1 METSGGAFGAAAC
14 AGLAEGRRTGATGR
28 FATLDGLGAARGV
41 GAADRFGAAARFG
54 TARRFRAAARTRG
67 IGRRGAIAGFDVL
80 GAGAVRDFAVLRLD
94 DLRLGDLRFSDL
106 RFCDL
111 RFGDLRRDA
120 VATTFAPAAA
130 FPEAADFRV
139 RSPRADLAA
148 LAFFFACL
156 AAFLLAFASFRAC
169 LSALLAARR
178 RRFAASAR
186 AAAWLASDWSRRA
199 AAAWLARDEGDLE
212 VATSYSLK

>member
-1 METSGGAFGAAAC
+1 MDS
-14 AGLAEGRRTGATGR
+14 
-28 FATLDGLGAARGV
+28 LGAARGV

-67 IGRRGAIAGFDVL
+67 VDRRGAIAGFDPL
-80 GAGAVRDFAVLRLD
+80 GAGAVRGFAVLRLD
-94 DLRLGDLRFSDL
+94 ALRFG
-106 RFCDL
+106 DL

-120 VATTFAPAAA
+120 VETTFAPAAA

-178 RRFAASAR
+178 RRFAAPAR
-186 AAAWLASDWSRRA
+186 AAAWLASDSSRRA

>member
-1 METSGGAFGAAAC
+1 MDS
-14 AGLAEGRRTGATGR
+14 
-28 FATLDGLGAARGV
+28 LGAARGV

-67 IGRRGAIAGFDVL
+67 VDRRGAIAGFDPL
-80 GAGAVRDFAVLRLD
+80 GAGAVRGFAVLRLD
-94 DLRLGDLRFSDL
+94 A
-106 RFCDL
+106 L

-120 VATTFAPAAA
+120 VETTFAPAAA

-178 RRFAASAR
+178 RRFAAPAR
-186 AAAWLASDWSRRA
+186 AAAWLASDSSRRA

>member
-1 METSGGAFGAAAC
+1 M
-14 AGLAEGRRTGATGR
+14 
-28 FATLDGLGAARGV
+28 
-41 GAADRFGAAARFG
+41 
-54 TARRFRAAARTRG
+54 
-67 IGRRGAIAGFDVL
+67 
-80 GAGAVRDFAVLRLD
+80 RLD
-94 DLRLGDLRFSDL
+94 DLRLGE
-106 RFCDL
+106 L

-130 FPEAADFRV
+130 LPEATDFRA

-148 LAFFFACL
+148 LAFFLACL

-169 LSALLAARR
+169 LSAFLAARR
-178 RRFAASAR
+178 RRFAASAC
-186 AAAWLASDWSRRA
+186 AAALLASDSSRCA